1 MSEPSNSQSEIQKKN
16 ANPQLMKTWHNLS
29 NPGTTLQT
37 HTLQQRIKF
46 QKPNLPKKKSAN
58 KPYEHH
64 SGNAILFSWDNDG
77 NNLKTKSKHFQSF

>member
-1 MSEPSNSQSEIQKKN
+1 MSELVKYKRNHVNKKKMDNDQLFHNHRKINVGTKQLTKWNSKKN

-46 QKPNLPKKKSAN
+46 QKPN
-58 KPYEHH
+58 
-64 SGNAILFSWDNDG
+64 
-77 NNLKTKSKHFQSF
+77 